1 MHAAKLKTGIGYEH
15 TYLPDNLCLA
25 RPGGKFPS
33 GLFYLND
40 IILLYN
46 TAGPYWQ
53 EINMLIRQLTLKRGV
68 TVGAVNIND
77 YHEIQEAL
85 NGLAVPHPKTV
96 IVLVGGAGGI
106 KWLEKFPMRK
116 AVGIVA
122 RLAEETQ
129 SVVVDGGTQAGIM
142 TEIGRQRKRN
152 KFSFPLIGVVFDSL
166 LMTEEPQSIL
176 DANHTHFF
184 LIPGDD
190 WGDESGWISKIAT
203 AITSDAKSTLA
214 TGIIKLQKSITILI
228 NGGNISRTDV
238 EYSLLEN
245 RPTFVMRGT
254 GRMADEITLTGNVV
268 AVDISQK
275 PKVILETLK
284 AKLI

>member
-1 MHAAKLKTGIGYEH
+1 
-15 TYLPDNLCLA
+15 
-25 RPGGKFPS
+25 
-33 GLFYLND
+33 
-40 IILLYN
+40 
-46 TAGPYWQ
+46 
-53 EINMLIRQLTLKRGV
+53 MLIRQLTLKRGV
-68 TVGAVNIND
+68 TVGAVNIKD

-85 NGLAVPHPKTV
+85 TSLGIPRPKTV

-106 KWLEKFPMRK
+106 GWLEKFPMRK

-122 RLAEETQ
+122 QLAEATQ
-129 SVVVDGGTQAGIM
+129 SVVIDGGTQAGIM
-142 TEIGRQRKRN
+142 TGIGKQRKQN

-166 LMTEEPQSIL
+166 LMTQKPQTIL

-203 AITSDAKSTLA
+203 AITSDAQATLA
-214 TGIIKLQKSITILI
+214 TGVTHVQKSITVLI

-275 PKVILETLK
+275 PQDILDYLK
-284 AKLI
+284 SKLT